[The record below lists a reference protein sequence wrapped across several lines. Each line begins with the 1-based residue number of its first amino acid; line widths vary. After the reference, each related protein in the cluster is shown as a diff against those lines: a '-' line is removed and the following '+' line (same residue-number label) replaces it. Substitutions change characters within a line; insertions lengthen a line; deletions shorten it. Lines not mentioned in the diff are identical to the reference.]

1 MPPFLLISVSIL
13 TASVFGFLASLFR
26 QPLIIGYIFAGI
38 LLSVLGVFS
47 GGNGQ
52 LLGNMAHLGMTFLL
66 FLVGLEMNVKEL
78 PGIGRVALLVGAG
91 QMAFTLIIGFLL
103 ALFLGFGPTAAL
115 YIAISLVFSS
125 TIMAGKLLSEKKDL
139 NSLYGKITV
148 GILLVQDVV
157 AILVLIFLSGFQK
170 EAFTPL
176 IFLAVFTKGILLVGG
191 VYILSR
197 SLVAEMFDR
206 IAMISSELLF
216 LASISW
222 ALALSSLVSLPAI
235 GFSIEIGGFLAG
247 LALAGTSERLQIA
260 SRVKPLRDFFILAFF
275 LLLGAQTIG
284 GLTPSLVFK
293 GLLLSLFVL
302 LLKPFI
308 VLVIMGLLGY
318 KSRTS
323 FLSAVTVAQI
333 SEFSFIIVALGYNL
347 GHITESVVG
356 LVAVVGVVT
365 MTASA
370 YLILGGHKLYHNLR
384 YFLRR
389 FERKRTKET
398 AFLPQESPSEHT
410 VLIGAGRTGSAL
422 LPVLKEQNHKLLVVD
437 FNPDVVE
444 RLSGKGFSVMYGDST
459 DFEALELLNLGE
471 ARYIVS
477 TTNSLEDNL
486 MLLEK
491 IRKIRGGRPLVVM
504 TVSTPDDALALYE
517 AGADYVVVPRII
529 SGEHLADLFSKEG
542 LGKDYFEKLR
552 NRHFERLVR
561 ERF

>member
-1 MPPFLLISVSIL
+1 MSPFLLVSISVL
-13 TASVFGFLASLFR
+13 TASVFGFIASIFR

-38 LLSVLGVFS
+38 LLSGLGMFS
-47 GGNGQ
+47 DGNGE
-52 LLGNMAHLGMTFLL
+52 LLKNMSHLGITFLL

-78 PGIGRVALLVGAG
+78 PGIGRAALLVGAG
-91 QMAFTLIIGFLL
+91 QMVFTLIIGFLL
-103 ALFLGFGPTAAL
+103 ALFLGFGPTPAL

-125 TIMAGKLLSEKKDL
+125 TIIAVKLLSEKKDL

-148 GILLVQDVV
+148 GLLLVQDVV
-157 AILVLIFLSGFQK
+157 AILVLIFLSGFQT

-176 IFLAVFTKGILLVGG
+176 VFLAVFAKGILLVIG

-197 SLVAEMFDR
+197 NLLAEIFNRVAMV
-206 IAMISSELLF
+206 SSELLF
-216 LASISW
+216 LASIAW
-222 ALALSSLVSLPAI
+222 VLALSSLVSLPGI
-235 GFSIEIGGFLAG
+235 GFSIEIGGLLAG
-247 LALAGTSERLQIA
+247 LALANSSERLQIA

-275 LLLGAQTIG
+275 LLLGAQMLV

-293 GLLLSLFVL
+293 GLLLSFFIL
-302 LLKPFI
+302 LVKPLI
-308 VLVIMGLLGY
+308 ILVIMGFLGY

-323 FLSAVTVAQI
+323 FLSAVTASQI
-333 SEFSFIIVALGYNL
+333 SEFSFVIVALGYNL
-347 GHITESVVG
+347 GHITESTVG
-356 LVAVVGVVT
+356 LVTIVGVVT
-365 MTASA
+365 MTVSA

-398 AFLPQESPSEHT
+398 AFLPQESLTEHT
-410 VLIGAGRTGSAL
+410 ILIGAGRTGSAL
-422 LPVLKEQNHKLLVVD
+422 LPILKEQNHKLLVVD
-437 FNPDVVE
+437 FNPDIVE

-459 DFEALELLNLGE
+459 DFEALELLNLEE
-471 ARYIVS
+471 AKYVIS

-491 IRKIRGGRPLVVM
+491 IRKIRGKRPLVVM
-504 TVSTPDDALALYE
+504 TVSTPVDALALYE
-517 AGADYVVVPRII
+517 AGADYVVVPRIV

-542 LGKDYFEKLR
+542 LGKEHLEKLR
-552 NRHFERLVR
+552 NRHFERLAK